1 MDVGGRVTQEQL
13 PSDSDAA
20 IYNWLILRLKIACL
34 GSVNGASM
42 HHSCRASL
50 AQNLLER
57 F

>member
-1 MDVGGRVTQEQL
+1 MDVGGRVPQEQL

-20 IYNWLILRLKIACL
+20 IYHWLILQLKIASL

-42 HHSCRASL
+42 HHSCHASL